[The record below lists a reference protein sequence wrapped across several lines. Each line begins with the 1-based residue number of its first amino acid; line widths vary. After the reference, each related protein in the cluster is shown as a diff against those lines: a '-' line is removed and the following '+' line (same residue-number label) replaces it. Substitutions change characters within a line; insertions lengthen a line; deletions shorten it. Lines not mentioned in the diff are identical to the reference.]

1 MAKILELLGILVGLI
16 PVIVTLIKQVE
27 TPGFGAEKKKAVLD
41 AVGLLYDNV
50 GITAISKEKLLGI
63 VGGLCDI
70 IVGLFNL
77 TGWFKNLNPTPNI

>member
-1 MAKILELLGILVGLI
+1 MTKILEILGLLVGI
-16 PVIVTLIKQVE
+16 VPIVITLIKQVE

-41 AVGLLYDNV
+41 AIGLFYDNL

-70 IVGLFNL
+70 IVGLLNV
-77 TGWFKNLNPTPNI
+77 TGWFKNSNPT

>member
-1 MAKILELLGILVGLI
+1 MSKILEVLGLLVGLV
-16 PVIVTLIKQVE
+16 PVVITLIKQVE

-41 AVGLLYDNV
+41 AIGLFYDNL

-70 IVGLFNL
+70 IVGLLNV
-77 TGWFKNLNPTPNI
+77 TGWFKSGNPTPSI